1 MDDGKAN
8 FEIMEG
14 RAKEMGKTSEHVLSI
29 YNLSDFLL
37 FGLIHTK
44 VL

>member
-1 MDDGKAN
+1 MDDVKAN

-14 RAKEMGKTSEHVLSI
+14 RAREMGKMSEHMLSI

-37 FGLIHTK
+37 LALIHTK
-44 VL
+44 IL